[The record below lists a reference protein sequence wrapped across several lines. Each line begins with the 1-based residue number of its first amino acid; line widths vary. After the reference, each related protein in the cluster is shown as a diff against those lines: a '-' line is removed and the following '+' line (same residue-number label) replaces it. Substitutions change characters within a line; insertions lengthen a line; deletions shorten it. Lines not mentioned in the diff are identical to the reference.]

1 MQNVIQENQYKII
14 FENNPQFLW
23 VLDKTSFNILDVNDT
38 AVGAIG
44 FTREEFLE
52 MNFLHLFSDDQ
63 FKIDKEAFLKE
74 ILPLDKN
81 GIFSFNLKEGSKI
94 DVEISLNE
102 IDFENKSAWLVSGR
116 DITEGKIKNKYI
128 NQLAAIIE
136 SSEDAIISED
146 LQGNIV
152 SWNKAAEKLLGYK
165 KNEVLGKAIS
175 LIIPPENIDEQNRLF
190 TILKSKDGIERYDT
204 IRIRKDGTKIFVS
217 LTLSPL
223 RDSYGNLTGAS
234 SIAHDITER
243 KKLEEEHKDKE
254 KQLIQA
260 QKIAHLGNWER
271 DLKTNQLI
279 WSDELYEI
287 YGFDPKKTKITHEKY
302 IESIYPD
309 DRAEVIA
316 TIEQALVNHRSFSL
330 DYRIIVQNGC
340 TKSIHGIG
348 EVILDEN
355 FQPVKLRG
363 IGQDVTEQKRAEKFL
378 AVQFEVTR
386 VLAETFNIIEAV
398 PKIIQIIC
406 NYTDWQIG
414 ELWMADSSNSLLQLE
429 GSWYKPNIN
438 AAEFIEVSKKCKFG
452 LGVSLQGK
460 VWENGIP
467 ILSVHALKDQFFPRA
482 ALASKLKLNTALA
495 FPVSSKNI
503 IMGVMTFYKDGVEE
517 SSNELLKMFDSLG
530 KQIGDFIDRLQT
542 VPELQESK
550 GLYKT
555 LVEISPDA
563 IIYTDLSGKIIFCNQ
578 LAADLF
584 GYKHVDEIVGQN
596 VYAFISHKD
605 QEHAIENENLTIQ
618 SGRTKNIEYTL
629 IRNDGTPFPAEI
641 NTSIVSDSLGKPKA
655 FISVIRDISKRKQD
669 EEEIITRIRQ
679 QAAVAEFGQKTLEG
693 KELDSILGI
702 AADCVT
708 KTLSLEFC
716 EILEFNADMNLLS
729 LTGGKGWH
737 EGSIGSVTVSSGKE
751 SHAGFTLLSS
761 SPVIVEN
768 FQTEERFH
776 QSKLLIDHQVK
787 SGITVVIQGK
797 NNAFGVL
804 GAHSKD
810 LRSFSNNDANFLQA
824 IANVLSTGIEN
835 SRLYAEKNL
844 LNEKLEQRVKE
855 RTEELEISN
864 RELEV
869 EVKLRN
875 RASDE
880 LKIRAQQQSAISWFG
895 QIALTES
902 SLKNILNYATEIIAK
917 TLSIKYCEVFELN
930 KKENFLLL
938 KAGTG
943 WKKGDIGNYKINAE
957 LKTQAGYTLLN
968 RGPVLINDIKA
979 ETRFTIPDILIER
992 KVISGMSTIIKEK
1005 EKVFGIICVHSIQ
1018 KRKFSPD
1025 DINFLS
1031 AISNIIAASLERF
1044 NSDEIINVILE
1055 SSSNA
1060 IIIYDI
1066 EQKIKLVNSKTEKM
1080 FGYMH
1085 DELLDTDI
1093 NVLLPSLYEIVEF
1106 LDLNIEGGANSH
1118 IKQSRLEIKGKQK
1131 NGNQFPVEVNL
1142 KPIKGKK
1149 GILFYTEMRG
1159 ISERN

>member
-1 MQNVIQENQYKII
+1 MQNVNQEKQYKII
-14 FENNPQFLW
+14 FENNPQLLW
-23 VLDKTSFNILDVNDT
+23 VLDKTSFNILDVNNT
-38 AVGAIG
+38 AAAAMG
-44 FTREEFLE
+44 FTREEFLA
-52 MNFLHLFSDDQ
+52 MNFLQLFSDDQ

-81 GIFSFNLKEGSKI
+81 GIFVFNLKEGNKI
-94 DVEISLNE
+94 EVEISLNE
-102 IDFENKSAWLVSGR
+102 IDFGNKNAWLVSGR
-116 DITEGKIKNKYI
+116 DVSEGKIKNKYI
-128 NQLAAIIE
+128 NQLAAIVE
-136 SSEDAIISED
+136 SSEDAVISED

-152 SWNKAAEKLLGYK
+152 SWNKGAEKLFGYK
-165 KNEVLGKAIS
+165 RNEVLGKSIS
-175 LIIPPENIDEQNRLF
+175 LIIPPENHDEQNRLF
-190 TILKSKDGIERYDT
+190 TILKSKDKQERYDT
-204 IRIRKDGTKIFVS
+204 VRLQKDGTKIFVS

-243 KKLEEEHKDKE
+243 KKLENEQKDKE

-260 QKIAHLGNWER
+260 QKIAHLGYWER
-271 DLKTNQLI
+271 DLTTNQLL

-287 YGFDPKKTKITHEKY
+287 YGFDPKKTKMTHENY

-316 TIEQALVNHRSFSL
+316 TIEQALINHRPFSIN
-330 DYRIIVQNGC
+330 YRIIVQNGC
-340 TKSIHGIG
+340 TKSIRGVG
-348 EVILDEN
+348 EVILDEK

-378 AVQFEVTR
+378 AVQFEVTK
-386 VLAETFNIIEAV
+386 VLAETFNVIEAV
-398 PKIIQIIC
+398 PKIIKIIC
-406 NYTDWQIG
+406 EYTDWQIG

-460 VWENGIP
+460 VWEKGLP
-467 ILSVHALKDQFFPRA
+467 VLSVHALKDQFFPRA

-503 IMGVMTFYKDGVEE
+503 IMGVMTFYKNGVED
-517 SSNELLKMFDSLG
+517 SSDELLKMFDSLG

-584 GYKHVDEIVGQN
+584 GYENVDEIIGQN

-605 QEHAIENENLTIQ
+605 QKHAIENENLTIQ

-629 IRNDGTPFPAEI
+629 IKNDGTPFPAEI

-655 FISVIRDISKRKQD
+655 FISVMRDISKRKQD
-669 EEEIITRIRQ
+669 EEEIIIRIRQ
-679 QAAVAEFGQKTLEG
+679 QAAVAELGQKALEG
-693 KELDSILGI
+693 KELGSIMQI

-716 EILEFNADMNLLS
+716 EILEFKPDKNLLS

-737 EGSIGSVTVSSGKE
+737 EGSIGGVTVSSGKE
-751 SHAGFTLLSS
+751 SHAGYTLLSS

-768 FQTEERFH
+768 FQTEKRFH

-797 NNAFGVL
+797 YNAFGVL
-804 GAHSKD
+804 GAHSKE
-810 LRSFSNNDANFLQA
+810 LRCFSENDANFLLA
-824 IANVLSTGIEN
+824 IANVLSNGIEN
-835 SRLYAEKNL
+835 SRLYTEKNL
-844 LNEKLEQRVKE
+844 LNKKLEQRVKE
-855 RTEELEISN
+855 RTEELEIAN
-864 RELEV
+864 RELEI

-875 RASDE
+875 CATDE

-902 SLKNILNYATEIIAK
+902 SLKNILNYAVEIIAK
-917 TLSIKYCEVFELN
+917 TLSIKYCEIFELN
-930 KKENFLLL
+930 KNENFLLL

-943 WKKGDIGNYKINAE
+943 WKEGDIGKYKIDAE
-957 LKTQAGYTLLN
+957 LNTQASYTLLN
-968 RGPVLINDIKA
+968 KGPVIVDDIKA
-979 ETRFTIPDILIER
+979 ETRFTIPDTLIER
-992 KVISGMSTIIKEK
+992 KVISGMSTLIKEK
-1005 EKVFGIICVHSIQ
+1005 EKVFGIICAHSIQ

-1025 DINFLS
+1025 DINFLC
-1031 AISNIIAASLERF
+1031 AISNIISASFERF
-1044 NSDEIINVILE
+1044 HSEKIINAIVE

-1060 IIIYDI
+1060 IIIYDNK
-1066 EQKIKLVNSKTEKM
+1066 QKIKLVNSKTEKM

-1085 DELLDTDI
+1085 SEMLDTDI
-1093 NVLLPSLYEIVEF
+1093 NLFIPKFSKIIELSSLNNKEESKSPKKKIS
-1106 LDLNIEGGANSH
+1106 IE
-1118 IKQSRLEIKGKQK
+1118 LKGIRKD
-1131 NGNQFPVEVNL
+1131 GNQFPVEINL
-1142 KPIKGKK
+1142 NPIKSKEGL
-1149 GILFYTEMRG
+1149 LFYGEIRE
-1159 ISERN
+1159 IS